1 MATQQIKD
9 SSDKVVPVQAG
20 ESCNIVATFHD
31 MGGTAI
37 AKAALLSLTATLYDE
52 ATSAVINSRNAQSVL
67 DANQGAVASD
77 GALTL
82 RLTPSDSVIM
92 GTVAVGDTETHVL
105 RLTWTWNDGV
115 SVRTGIDEWTL
126 SVEKIATPA

>member
-1 MATQQIKD
+1 MATQQLKD

-20 ESCNIVATFHD
+20 ESCNVTATFHD

-37 AKAALLSLTATLYDE
+37 AKAALISLTATLYDQ

-67 DANQGAVASD
+67 DANQGVVASD
-77 GALTL
+77 GTLTL
-82 RLTPSDSVIM
+82 RLTPSDAVIV
-92 GTVAVGDTETHVL
+92 GTVAVGDTEAHVL

-126 SVEKIATPA
+126 SVEKMATPA

>member
-82 RLTPSDSVIM
+82 RLTPSDAVIAGSVS
-92 GTVAVGDTETHVL
+92 VGATERHVL
-105 RLTWTWNDGV
+105 RLTWTWSDGV
-115 SVRTGIDEWTL
+115 ATRTGIDEWVL
-126 SVEKIATPA
+126 LVEKIATPG

>member
-1 MATQQIKD
+1 MTTKQLKD
-9 SSDKVVPVQAG
+9 AADKSVNVQAG
-20 ESCNIVATFHD
+20 ESADVVATFHGLD
-31 MGGTAI
+31 GVAI
-37 AKAALLSLTATLYDE
+37 VKASIISLTATLYDQ

-77 GALTL
+77 GTLTM
-82 RLTPSDSVIM
+82 RLTPSDAVIV
-92 GTVAVGDTETHVL
+92 GTVAVGDTEEHVL

-126 SVEKIATPA
+126 SVEKMATPA

>member
-52 ATSAVINSRNAQSVL
+52 ATSAAINSRNAQSVL

-77 GALTL
+77 GTLTL
-82 RLTPSDSVIM
+82 RLTPSDSVIV
-92 GTVAVGDTETHVL
+92 GTVAVGDTEEHVL

-126 SVEKIATPA
+126 SVEKMATPA

>member
-67 DANQGAVASD
+67 DANNGAVASD
-77 GALTL
+77 GTLTL